1 MTTQQFGTLEPFDGA
16 DFTDYSERLNAYF
29 IAHNIGQVAA
39 DASEAAKREA
49 DKKKVAVTISLIGK
63 TAYRTLKDLCLPDL
77 PADKTYDQLTQIL
90 KDYYKPKV
98 LEVAETYRFHHTV
111 QSETES
117 VAEYA
122 NKLKRLAVHCNFGP
136 YLTRALRDQFVGGVR
151 SQTTKKK
158 LLSEDRTFD
167 QALKV
172 AQADELAEKESKLL
186 QGNSD
191 TSSAGILPV
200 NAVHKKSFSAQES
213 QKQTDPKS
221 KMGGKQ
227 CFRCGSPQHLADKC
241 SHVES
246 TCNYCGKPGHLA
258 KACFKKKKEFG
269 GNNTTHQVIA
279 APTSG
284 TCTKEEH
291 ENSVPSCTVYMKSV
305 KSSENSSF
313 TPPLYKL
320 TVTIEDQEVPMEVD
334 TGSSVTLLSSADFI
348 KIGGQV
354 TTLKTPTVLL
364 KSYTGDIIQ
373 CLGEKEMDVKVGDQ
387 VGTLLIR
394 VVQGPS
400 LLGRDMMSKFTLPW
414 QNIFS
419 TISTAAEDIVQQ
431 YSDLFDTSSVGKLK
445 GIQVSLRVSDESP
458 VFTKARVVPFAIR
471 SKYEKALEKLVA
483 EDIIEKVEHSE
494 WASPTVPIV
503 KANGDLR
510 ICGDY
515 SVTINKFSVLEQYPI
530 PTLEELLSTLSGG
543 KKFTKIDLSQAYHQ
557 LELTPESII
566 WAYTNTSA

>member
-1 MTTQQFGTLEPFDGA
+1 M
-16 DFTDYSERLNAYF
+16 
-29 IAHNIGQVAA
+29 
-39 DASEAAKREA
+39 
-49 DKKKVAVTISLIGK
+49 IGK
-63 TAYRTLKDLCLPDL
+63 TAYSTLKDLCLPDL
-77 PADKTYDQLTQIL
+77 PADKTYDQITQIL

-122 NKLKRLAVHCNFGP
+122 NQLKRLAVHCNFGP

-200 NAVHKKSFSAQES
+200 NAVHKKSFSARES
-213 QKQTDPKS
+213 QRQTYPKS

-258 KACFKKKKEFG
+258 KAWFKKKKEFG

-284 TCTKEEH
+284 TCTMEEH

-334 TGSSVTLLSSADFI
+334 TVSSVTLLSSADFT
-348 KIGGQV
+348 KTGGHE
-354 TTLKTPTVLL
+354 TTLNPPTVLL

-394 VVQGPS
+394 VAQVPS

-419 TISTAAEDIVQQ
+419 TISTAAEDIVQ
-431 YSDLFDTSSVGKLK
+431 
-445 GIQVSLRVSDESP
+445 
-458 VFTKARVVPFAIR
+458 
-471 SKYEKALEKLVA
+471 
-483 EDIIEKVEHSE
+483 
-494 WASPTVPIV
+494 
-503 KANGDLR
+503 
-510 ICGDY
+510 
-515 SVTINKFSVLEQYPI
+515 
-530 PTLEELLSTLSGG
+530 
-543 KKFTKIDLSQAYHQ
+543 
-557 LELTPESII
+557 
-566 WAYTNTSA
+566 